1 MYKGAGI
8 FYEREFKITF
18 TLRIEQETF
27 QNLREEIYYNEK
39 RENDKSG
46 KEVCNLLLVLAKEC
60 FALTGQAWRDRYITN
75 WRMRMNLHDCKILLV
90 DDEKALREMA
100 GGFLRRAGFHKVTV
114 AASCREAEEL
124 FMLKEPHLVLLD
136 VMLPDGD
143 GFSLFKKLRQMSEVP
158 VIFLSARDEDEN
170 RLRGLG
176 LGADDYITKP
186 FLPEELILRVTAV
199 LKRVYRVK
207 SMQEEEIIA
216 LGGCQ
221 VDLGSGVVRWN
232 KSGAE
237 VTLTAKEYAIL
248 QKLAQERGRIVTI
261 DALCDAVW
269 QEENYGYENTL
280 VVHIRRLREKMEED
294 PSHPK
299 YLLTVRGLGYR
310 LV

>member
-1 MYKGAGI
+1 
-8 FYEREFKITF
+8 
-18 TLRIEQETF
+18 
-27 QNLREEIYYNEK
+27 
-39 RENDKSG
+39 
-46 KEVCNLLLVLAKEC
+46 
-60 FALTGQAWRDRYITN
+60 
-75 WRMRMNLHDCKILLV
+75 MNLYDCKILLV
-90 DDEKALREMA
+90 DDEEALRDMV
-100 GGFLRRAGFHKVTV
+100 GGFLRRAGFHKVT
-114 AASCREAEEL
+114 AAADCMEAEEL
-124 FMLKEPHLVLLD
+124 FALKEPHLVLLD

-143 GFSLFKKLRQMSEVP
+143 GFSLLKRLRKMSEVP

-199 LKRVYRVK
+199 LKRAYRVK
-207 SMQEEEIIA
+207 NMQEQELIS
-216 LGGCQ
+216 LGKCA
-221 VDLGSGVVRWN
+221 VDLGSGVVKWN
-232 KSGAE
+232 RGAE
-237 VTLTAKEYAIL
+237 DSGEMILTAKEYAIL

-269 QEENYGYENTL
+269 REENYGYENTL
-280 VVHIRRLREKMEED
+280 VVHIRRLREKIEED

>member
-1 MYKGAGI
+1 
-8 FYEREFKITF
+8 
-18 TLRIEQETF
+18 
-27 QNLREEIYYNEK
+27 
-39 RENDKSG
+39 
-46 KEVCNLLLVLAKEC
+46 
-60 FALTGQAWRDRYITN
+60 
-75 WRMRMNLHDCKILLV
+75 MNLYDCKILLV
-90 DDEKALREMA
+90 DDEKALREMVC
-100 GGFLRRAGFHKVTV
+100 GFLRRAGFYDVTM
-114 AASCREAEEL
+114 AGNCKEAERMFYE
-124 FMLKEPHLVLLD
+124 KEPQLILLD

-143 GFSLFKKLRQMSEVP
+143 GFSLFKKWRQASEVP

-207 SMQEEEIIA
+207 NVQEEEIIA
-216 LGGCQ
+216 LGKCR
-221 VDLGSGVVRWN
+221 VDLGSGVVHWESDIEDRTD
-232 KSGAE
+232 GE

-280 VVHIRRLREKMEED
+280 VVHIRRLREKIEED
-294 PSHPK
+294 PSHPQ